1 MKIQIN
7 KNIFESV
14 YSDGDLV
21 RNDLSKKGVILFDFI
36 SSSGGGKTSIIKY
49 LYSSLKDE
57 FNVKIYQGILDEKE
71 KNDEYENVT
80 YINTSSLCSIT
91 SSMTSE
97 ILKNEKD
104 EVILL
109 ENISNSIC
117 TNIYDSGAN
126 YKIFIFSTSD
136 GIEKVDYYKNIIK
149 KSDLVIVS
157 KMDCKEIFQ
166 FDLNECEKKIKKIKD
181 VKVVTFNKNGE
192 NLDLYKWIKEMIQ
205 GANYARNL

>member
-21 RNDLSKKGVILFDFI
+21 RNDLSNKGITMFDFI

-181 VKVVTFNKNGE
+181 VNVVTFNKNGE